1 MAERFLQFL
10 GKMIDDHT
18 RNGETV
24 TKVTLEN
31 EKGDKIEIIP
41 DSEKHV
47 ERIEQKSVYS
57 QEPIMSFKKAKEL
70 SVKSVE
76 QILSELP
83 TESVAEWGNA
93 FLKLIDDLQAFL
105 DEQISKV
112 NEKTIR
118 TSNRIRLTE
127 SLMQS
132 VLKLK

>member
-1 MAERFLQFL
+1 MAESFLQFL

-18 RNGETV
+18 RNGEKV

-41 DSEKHV
+41 DPEKHV

-70 SVKSVE
+70 SGKSVE

-112 NEKTIR
+112 NEKTK
-118 TSNRIRLTE
+118 NDGNA
-127 SLMQS
+127 
-132 VLKLK
+132 